1 MSNDNNRELLEE
13 YKELGLQFRH
23 HASEITTTS
32 RLMLP
37 PMVIGL
43 LILYGNVGNL
53 VGVEIKNPTAA
64 YWLIGVGC
72 VIISLMWIT
81 NVSRLTQVLNRHA
94 KTLREGEAN
103 LELKGGTEI
112 FCMDKKSPTPI
123 ILRHRHLRLMG
134 FWIYFS
140 LLLLNVLPRLLL
152 NSVPGPVEALPL
164 YITLLL
170 SLLLSLIVVLFSGAL
185 TLGIRKI
192 YWAGLPSES
201 DEKSDKFKW
210 KDWLII
216 AILAVLL
223 ISYPVIPQIVPD
235 ANAHLMRGLKHY
247 AKGNYE
253 DANEAYN
260 KAIEIKPDYASAYAL
275 RAEAYRAKG
284 DNESA
289 KADLA
294 IANALRKE

>member
-37 PMVIGL
+37 PMIIGL

-64 YWLIGVGC
+64 YWLIVVGC
-72 VIISLMWIT
+72 AIISLMWIT

-112 FCMDKKSPTPI
+112 FCMDDKSPTPI

-164 YITLLL
+164 CITLP
-170 SLLLSLIVVLFSGAL
+170 LSLIVVLFSGAL
-185 TLGIRKI
+185 TLLIRKI

-253 DANEAYN
+253 DANEAYK
-260 KAIEIKPDYASAYAL
+260 KAIELNPNFAPAYAL
-275 RAEAYRAKG
+275 RGLEH
-284 DNESA
+284 SA
-289 KADLA
+289 KDDDKQSNADWNEA
-294 IANALRKE
+294 KKHRKEQ

>member
-1 MSNDNNRELLEE
+1 MSNDDNRELLEE

-37 PMVIGL
+37 AMVIGL

-64 YWLIGVGC
+64 YWLIVVGC
-72 VIISLMWIT
+72 AIISLMWIA

-112 FCMDKKSPTPI
+112 FCMDDKSPTPI

-164 YITLLL
+164 YITLPL
-170 SLLLSLIVVLFSGAL
+170 SLVVVLFSGAL
-185 TLGIRKI
+185 TLLIRKI

-253 DANEAYN
+253 DANEAYK
-260 KAIEIKPDYASAYAL
+260 KAIELNPNFAPAYAL
-275 RAEAYRAKG
+275 RGLEH
-284 DNESA
+284 SA
-289 KADLA
+289 KDDDKQSNADWNEA
-294 IANALRKE
+294 KKHRKEQ

>member
-23 HASEITTTS
+23 YASEITTTS

-43 LILYGNVGNL
+43 LILYGNVGKL

-72 VIISLMWIT
+72 AIISLLWIT

-112 FCMDKKSPTPI
+112 FCMDDKSPTPI

-152 NSVPGPVEALPL
+152 NSVLGPVEALPL
-164 YITLLL
+164 YITLP
-170 SLLLSLIVVLFSGAL
+170 LSLILVLFSGAL
-185 TLGIRKI
+185 TLLIRKI

-201 DEKSDKFKW
+201 DEKSDKFKFV
-210 KDWLII
+210 DWLII
-216 AILAVLL
+216 VILAVIL
-223 ISYPVIPQIVPD
+223 ISYPVILQIGPD
-235 ANAHLMRGLKHY
+235 ANAYLMRGLKHY

-253 DANEAYN
+253 DANEAYK
-260 KAIEIKPDYASAYAL
+260 KAIELNPNFAPAYAL
-275 RAEAYRAKG
+275 RGLEH
-284 DNESA
+284 SA
-289 KADLA
+289 KDDDKQSNADWNEA
-294 IANALRKE
+294 KKHRKEQ